1 MNYYFLEL
9 EGIKKMTEIFN
20 FTPTKKSK
28 NFTVNIRL
36 NKNFS
41 STEKEF
47 FELLL
52 FNFDLT
58 SAYISLDSKDLMK
71 ILNLDTDTKLQD
83 FLLKITDKKV
93 IYSITEEDTVIYSG
107 SFSPVAS
114 YFQKK
119 EKIYILTAEE
129 LKMFLTEENIFSHFN
144 FKKFIFMEKN
154 LSLILYNHLNNI
166 LPGNT
171 LSATIAELKELFELD
186 DSYSRTYDFE
196 KHILKKVVKNIN
208 KYTDLEVKYEK
219 SPHAGSIINFNFKS
233 TYRENIFEKTREIMD
248 TIKSKIINYENVYNL
263 IINYL
268 EKRGHSYVHNNISYI
283 NSLKDIR
290 NFDAYLRK
298 ALLYDLYS
306 SSLKN
311 VKSESKFISFFEKYH
326 VYKNSVT
333 LQNDLYK
340 YINSILYITSS
351 LEELYSFEVI
361 NEIKNLEDGSFF
373 NYKNDDFEIFVE
385 FSQHKSSS
393 IQLLIREDLI

>member
-1 MNYYFLEL
+1 M
-9 EGIKKMTEIFN
+9 IDIFN

-28 NFTVNIRL
+28 NFTVNIEL

-41 STEKEF
+41 KSEKEF

-52 FNFDLT
+52 FNFDIA
-58 SAYISLDSKDLMK
+58 SPYISLDSKDLIK
-71 ILNLDTDTKLQD
+71 VLNLDTDSGLRD

-93 IYSITEEDTVIYSG
+93 IYSITEEGSVMYSG

-129 LKMFLTEENIFSHFN
+129 LKLFLTEENIFSHFN

-171 LSATIAELKELFELD
+171 LSVTVAELRELFELE
-186 DSYSRTYDFE
+186 DSYSRIYDFE
-196 KHILKKVVKNIN
+196 KYILKKIVKNIN
-208 KYTDLEVKYEK
+208 KYTDLDVKYERPLH
-219 SPHAGSIINFNFKS
+219 SNSVINFTFKS
-233 TYRENIFEKTREIMD
+233 TYRENIFEKTKEIIG
-248 TIKSKIINYENVYNL
+248 TVKSKIINYENVYNL
-263 IINYL
+263 ILNYL
-268 EKRGHSYVHNNISYI
+268 EKRGLSYVQNNVSYI
-283 NSLKDIR
+283 NSLKNIQ
-290 NFDAYLRK
+290 NFDAHLRK

-306 SSLKN
+306 SNLKN
-311 VKSESKFISFFEKYH
+311 IKSESKFISFFEKYH
-326 VYKNSVT
+326 VYKNSVI

-373 NYKNDDFEIFVE
+373 NYKNEDFEIFVE
-385 FSQHKSSS
+385 FLQNKNSS
-393 IQLLIREDLI
+393 IQIFIREDLI

>member
-1 MNYYFLEL
+1 M
-9 EGIKKMTEIFN
+9 IEIFN

-41 STEKEF
+41 RIEKEF

-52 FNFDLT
+52 FNFDLA
-58 SAYISLDSKDLMK
+58 SPYISLDSKDLMK
-71 ILNLDTDTKLQD
+71 ILNLDTDSKLQD

-93 IYSITEEDTVIYSG
+93 IYSITEEESVVYSG

-129 LKMFLTEENIFSHFN
+129 LKLFLTEENIFSHFN

-154 LSLILYNHLNNI
+154 LSLILYTHLNDI
-166 LPGNT
+166 LPGNSQSIT
-171 LSATIAELKELFELD
+171 VTELKELFELD
-186 DSYSRTYDFE
+186 DSYNRTYDFE
-196 KHILKKVVKNIN
+196 KHILKKVIKNIN

-219 SPHAGSIINFNFKS
+219 SPYNSSVINFNFKS

-248 TIKSKIINYENVYNL
+248 TIKSKIINHENVYNL

-268 EKRGHSYVHNNISYI
+268 EKRGYSYVHNNISYI

-290 NFDAYLRK
+290 NFDSYLRK

-311 VKSESKFISFFEKYH
+311 IKTENKFISYYEKFH

-361 NEIKNLEDGSFF
+361 NEIKNLKDGSFF
-373 NYKNDDFEIFVE
+373 NYKNKDFEIFVE
-385 FSQHKSSS
+385 FLQNQNSS
-393 IQLLIREDLI
+393 IQIFIREDLI

>member
-1 MNYYFLEL
+1 M
-9 EGIKKMTEIFN
+9 IDIFN

-28 NFTVNIRL
+28 NFTVNIEL

-41 STEKEF
+41 KSEKEF

-52 FNFDLT
+52 FNFDIA
-58 SAYISLDSKDLMK
+58 SPYISLDSKDLIK
-71 ILNLDTDTKLQD
+71 VLNLDTDSGLRD

-93 IYSITEEDTVIYSG
+93 IYSITEEGSVMYSG

-129 LKMFLTEENIFSHFN
+129 LKLFLTEENIFSHFN

-171 LSATIAELKELFELD
+171 LSVTVAELRELFELE
-186 DSYSRTYDFE
+186 DSYSRIYDFE
-196 KHILKKVVKNIN
+196 KYILKKIVKNIN
-208 KYTDLEVKYEK
+208 KYTDLDVKYER
-219 SPHAGSIINFNFKS
+219 SLHSNSVINFTFKS
-233 TYRENIFEKTREIMD
+233 TYRENIFEKTKEIIG
-248 TIKSKIINYENVYNL
+248 TVKSKIINYENVYNL
-263 IINYL
+263 ILNYL
-268 EKRGHSYVHNNISYI
+268 EKRGLSYVQNNVSYI
-283 NSLKDIR
+283 NSLKNIQ
-290 NFDAYLRK
+290 NFDAHLRK

-306 SSLKN
+306 SNLKN
-311 VKSESKFISFFEKYH
+311 IKSESKFISFFEKYH
-326 VYKNSVT
+326 VYKNSVI

-373 NYKNDDFEIFVE
+373 NYKNEDFEIFVE
-385 FSQHKSSS
+385 FLQNKNSS
-393 IQLLIREDLI
+393 IQIFIREDLI

>member
-1 MNYYFLEL
+1 
-9 EGIKKMTEIFN
+9 MTDIFN
-20 FTPTKKSK
+20 FTPTRKSK
-28 NFTVNIRL
+28 NFAVNIRL

-41 STEKEF
+41 KIEKEF

-58 SAYISLDSKDLMK
+58 SPYISLDSKDLMK
-71 ILNLDTDTKLQD
+71 ILNLNTDTKLQD

-93 IYSITEEDTVIYSG
+93 LYSIMEGDMLIYGG
-107 SFSPVAS
+107 SFSLVSS

-129 LKMFLTEENIFSHFN
+129 LKLFLSEENIFSHFN

-154 LSLILYNHLNNI
+154 LSLILYDHLNNI

-171 LSATIAELKELFELD
+171 LSVTTAELKELFELE
-186 DSYSRTYDFE
+186 DSYSRSYDFE
-196 KHILKKVVKNIN
+196 KHILKKIVKNIN

-219 SPHAGSIINFNFKS
+219 SLHSGSIINFTFKS

-248 TIKSKIINYENVYNL
+248 IIKSKITNHENVYNL
-263 IINYL
+263 ILNYL
-268 EKRGHSYVHNNISYI
+268 EKRGYSYVYNNVSYI
-283 NSLKDIR
+283 NSLKNIQ
-290 NFDAYLRK
+290 NFDAHLRK

-311 VKSESKFISFFEKYH
+311 IKSESKFISFFEKYH
-326 VYKNSVT
+326 IYKNSVT

-373 NYKNDDFEIFVE
+373 NYKNEDFEIFVE
-385 FSQHKSSS
+385 FLQNKNSS
-393 IQLLIREDLI
+393 IQIFIREDLI

>member
-1 MNYYFLEL
+1 M
-9 EGIKKMTEIFN
+9 IDIFN
-20 FTPTKKSK
+20 FTPTKKAK
-28 NFTVNIRL
+28 NFTVNIEL

-41 STEKEF
+41 KSEKEF

-52 FNFDLT
+52 FNFDIA
-58 SAYISLDSKDLMK
+58 SPYISLDSKDLIK
-71 ILNLDTDTKLQD
+71 VLNLDTDTRLRD

-93 IYSITEEDTVIYSG
+93 IYSIMKEGSVIYSG

-129 LKMFLTEENIFSHFN
+129 LKLFLTEENIFSHFN

-166 LPGNT
+166 LPANA
-171 LSATIAELKELFELD
+171 LSVTVTELKELFELE
-186 DSYSRTYDFE
+186 DSYSRIYDFE
-196 KHILKKVVKNIN
+196 KYILKKIVKNIN
-208 KYTDLEVKYEK
+208 KYTDLDVKYERPLH
-219 SPHAGSIINFNFKS
+219 SNSVINFTFKS
-233 TYRENIFEKTREIMD
+233 TYRENIFEKTKEIIG
-248 TIKSKIINYENVYNL
+248 TIKSKITNYENVYNL
-263 IINYL
+263 ILNYL
-268 EKRGHSYVHNNISYI
+268 EKRGLSYVQNNVSYI
-283 NSLKDIR
+283 NSLKNIQ
-290 NFDAYLRK
+290 NFDTHLRK

-306 SSLKN
+306 SNLKN
-311 VKSESKFISFFEKYH
+311 IKPESKFISFFEKYH
-326 VYKNSVT
+326 VYKNSVI

-373 NYKNDDFEIFVE
+373 NYKNEDFEIFVE
-385 FSQHKSSS
+385 FLQNKNSS
-393 IQLLIREDLI
+393 IRIFIREDLI

>member
-1 MNYYFLEL
+1 M
-9 EGIKKMTEIFN
+9 IDIFN

-28 NFTVNIRL
+28 NFTVNIEL

-41 STEKEF
+41 KSEKEF

-52 FNFDLT
+52 FNFDIASPYT
-58 SAYISLDSKDLMK
+58 SLDSKDLIK
-71 ILNLDTDTKLQD
+71 VLNLDTDSGLRD

-93 IYSITEEDTVIYSG
+93 IYSITEEGSVMYSG

-129 LKMFLTEENIFSHFN
+129 LKLFLTEENIFSHFN

-171 LSATIAELKELFELD
+171 LSVTVTELKELFELE
-186 DSYSRTYDFE
+186 DSYSRIYDFE
-196 KHILKKVVKNIN
+196 KYILKKIVKNIN
-208 KYTDLEVKYEK
+208 KYTDLDVKYERPLH
-219 SPHAGSIINFNFKS
+219 SNSVINFTFKS
-233 TYRENIFEKTREIMD
+233 TYRENIFEKTKEIIG
-248 TIKSKIINYENVYNL
+248 TVKSKIINYENVYNL
-263 IINYL
+263 ILNYL
-268 EKRGHSYVHNNISYI
+268 EKRGLSYVQNNVSYI
-283 NSLKDIR
+283 NSLKNIQ
-290 NFDAYLRK
+290 NFDAHLRK

-306 SSLKN
+306 SNLKN
-311 VKSESKFISFFEKYH
+311 IKSESKFISFFEKYH
-326 VYKNSVT
+326 VYKNSVI

-373 NYKNDDFEIFVE
+373 TYKNEDFEIFVE
-385 FSQHKSSS
+385 FLQNKSSS
-393 IQLLIREDLI
+393 IQIFIREDLI